1 MIALLRQHAQALRS
15 AFAKLF
21 AQPLVSAVS
30 IVVMA
35 IALALPLL
43 FAVVVKSA
51 FSATARLDTE
61 PHVNVF
67 LTLDAGPEDVK
78 RIEAAIRA
86 SDAVAGVRFI
96 PREEALKEL
105 RANSHLAD
113 VIDSLEKNPL
123 PHAFTIRPKATSS
136 AEATEALRAA
146 LAKLPK
152 VESAS
157 GDQEWARK
165 LARAAGVA
173 DRIAVAFALILGT
186 AVLFIT
192 ANTIRLQVLTQREE
206 IEVAQLIGAT
216 GSYVRRPFLYFGLVQ
231 AILAAFLALL
241 LCAGAVAWIN
251 GEVRALTSS
260 YSSDLQLIF
269 PSPSY
274 LLGFLGLVA
283 SLGLGAAAA
292 AVRLQL
298 RRFAA
303 PSR

>member
-1 MIALLRQHAQALRS
+1 MIALFRQHVQALRS

-30 IVVMA
+30 ISVMA

-43 FAVVVKSA
+43 FTVLVKSA
-51 FSATARLDTE
+51 FTATARLDTE

-67 LTLDAGPEDVK
+67 LALDAGPEDVK
-78 RIEAAIRA
+78 RIEAAIRGNA
-86 SDAVAGVRFI
+86 AVASVRFI
-96 PREEALKEL
+96 SREEALKEL
-105 RANSHLAD
+105 RANSHLAG

-123 PHAFTIRPKATSS
+123 PHAFTVRPGPGSM
-136 AEATEALRAA
+136 EATEALRAA
-146 LAKLPK
+146 LAALPK
-152 VESAS
+152 VDSAT

-173 DRIAVAFALILGT
+173 DRVAMAVALILGL

-216 GSYVRRPFLYFGLVQ
+216 VAFVRRPFLYFGLAQ
-231 AILAAFLALL
+231 AIFAAVLAIA

-260 YSSDLQLIF
+260 YTSDLQLIF
-269 PSPSY
+269 PTTSF
-274 LLGFLGLVA
+274 LLGFVGLAALLGLC
-283 SLGLGAAAA
+283 GAAAS
-292 AVRLQL
+292 VRLQL
-298 RRFAA
+298 RRFAGR
-303 PSR
+303 PR

>member
-1 MIALLRQHAQALRS
+1 MIALFRQHAQALRA
-15 AFAKLF
+15 AFAKLL

-30 IVVMA
+30 VAVMA

-67 LTLDAGPEDVK
+67 LTLDAGPEDIK

-86 SDAVAGVRFI
+86 NPAVASVRFI
-96 PREEALKEL
+96 PRDEALKEL

-123 PHAFTIRPKATSS
+123 PHAFTIRPRPGSP
-136 AEATEALRAA
+136 EATEALRAS
-146 LAKLPK
+146 LAALPK

-173 DRIAVAFALILGT
+173 DRIAAAFALILGM

-216 GSYVRRPFLYFGLVQ
+216 GAYVRRPFLYFGLVQ
-231 AILAAFLALL
+231 AVLAALFALA

-251 GEVRALTSS
+251 GEVRALTSN
-260 YSSDLQLIF
+260 YGSDLELLF
-269 PSPSY
+269 PSSAN
-274 LLGFLGLVA
+274 LLGFLGLA
-283 SLGLGAAAA
+283 AALGLGGAAAS
-292 AVRLQL
+292 VRLQL

-303 PSR
+303 RPR

>member
-1 MIALLRQHAQALRS
+1 MIALARQHARALRS
-15 AFAKLF
+15 ALAKLV
-21 AQPLVSAVS
+21 AQPLVSAIS
-30 IVVMA
+30 IAVMA

-43 FAVVVKSA
+43 FSVLVKSA
-51 FSATARLDTE
+51 FSAAQRLDTE

-67 LTLDAGPEDVK
+67 LALDAGPEDVK

-86 SDAVAGVRFI
+86 NAAVASVRFI
-96 PREEALKEL
+96 PRDEALKEL

-123 PHAFTIRPKATSS
+123 PHAFTVRPKPGS

-146 LAKLPK
+146 LAGLPK
-152 VESAS
+152 VDSAT

-165 LARAAGVA
+165 LSRATGVA
-173 DRIAVAFALILGT
+173 DRMALAFAFILGM

-216 GSYVRRPFLYFGLVQ
+216 GAFVRRPFLYFGLLQ
-231 AILAAFLALL
+231 ATLSALLAAG

-260 YSSDLQLIF
+260 YGSDLQLLF
-269 PSPSY
+269 PSSRY
-274 LLGFLGLVA
+274 LLGFLGLAALLGVA
-283 SLGLGAAAA
+283 GAAAS
-292 AVRLQL
+292 VRLQL
-298 RRFAA
+298 RRFAGR
-303 PSR
+303 PR

>member
-15 AFAKLF
+15 AFAKLL
-21 AQPLVSAVS
+21 AQPLVSGVS
-30 IVVMA
+30 VAVMA

-43 FAVVVKSA
+43 FAIVVKSA

-61 PHVNVF
+61 PHLNLF
-67 LTLDAGPEDVK
+67 LALDAGPEDVK
-78 RIEAAIRA
+78 RIEAALRA
-86 SDAVAGVRFI
+86 NPAVGSVRFI
-96 PREEALKEL
+96 SRDDALKEL

-123 PHAFTIRPKATSS
+123 PHAFTLRPRPASP
-136 AEATEALRAA
+136 AETEALRAA
-146 LAKLPK
+146 LARLPG

-173 DRIAVAFALILGT
+173 DRIATAFALILGL

-216 GSYVRRPFLYFGLVQ
+216 GAYVRRPFLYFGLVQ
-231 AILAAFLALL
+231 ATLAALLAVAG
-241 LCAGAVAWIN
+241 CAGAVAWIN
-251 GEVRALTSS
+251 GEVRALTSN
-260 YSSDLQLIF
+260 YGTDLQLIF
-269 PSPSY
+269 PPTWY
-274 LLGFLGLVA
+274 VFTFLGLA
-283 SLGLGAAAA
+283 AALGLGGAAVS
-292 AVRLQL
+292 VRLQL

-303 PSR
+303 RPR

>member
-1 MIALLRQHAQALRS
+1 MIALFRQHAQALRS

-30 IVVMA
+30 IAVMA

-43 FAVVVKSA
+43 FTVLVKST
-51 FSATARLDTE
+51 FTATAQLDTE

-67 LTLDAGPEDVK
+67 LALDAGPEDVK
-78 RIEAAIRA
+78 RIEAAIRGNA
-86 SDAVAGVRFI
+86 AVASVRFI
-96 PREEALKEL
+96 SREEALKEL
-105 RANSHLAD
+105 RANSHLAG

-123 PHAFTIRPKATSS
+123 PHAFTVRPRPGGV
-136 AEATEALRAA
+136 EATEALRAA
-146 LAKLPK
+146 LAGLPK
-152 VESAS
+152 VESAT

-173 DRIAVAFALILGT
+173 DRVAMAVALILGL

-216 GSYVRRPFLYFGLVQ
+216 VAFVRRPFLYFGLAQ
-231 AILAAFLALL
+231 AILAALLAVA

-260 YSSDLQLIF
+260 YTSDLQLIF
-269 PSPSY
+269 PSTSF
-274 LLGFLGLVA
+274 LLGFIGLAALLGLC
-283 SLGLGAAAA
+283 GAAAS
-292 AVRLQL
+292 VRLQL
-298 RRFAA
+298 RRFA
-303 PSR
+303 SRPR